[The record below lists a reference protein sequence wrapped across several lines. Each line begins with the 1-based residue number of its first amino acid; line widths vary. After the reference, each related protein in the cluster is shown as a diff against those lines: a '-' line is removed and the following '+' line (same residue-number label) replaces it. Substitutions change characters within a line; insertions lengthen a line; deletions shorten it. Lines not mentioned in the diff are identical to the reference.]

1 MPKPNQKR
9 RGGVRAVIAW
19 CVVVGAMAMP
29 AAANALESAS
39 PEAVPSETTEAANP
53 AGGPEPLE
61 LAKVSPEGQKI
72 VLGPL
77 PDADG
82 AFTGHLTVL
91 VVNNTEKTERLAL
104 RYLQDAGLQSN
115 PMANNTTG
123 AARMNGSPTAVKL
136 QPGSPT
142 PIRLVFELPK
152 GKTASWLAG
161 KLLISGT
168 SKLGKTEP
176 GSLVLPV
183 SAEFQPLQELTF
195 NPSSLTIQVTRGWSS
210 STTPEVE
217 VTGPGAPALLA
228 HQPPLSTRVLLGNGE
243 GHDVEAT
250 FGQLKEVEGTVRGT
264 LSLSDH
270 APPGEYTG
278 NLILGA
284 GSDAPGLAL
293 TVKSHV
299 FVLWFI
305 LLVLAGS
312 LVGGLLPKLT
322 STGRRRTAL
331 RLTLGNSIQLY
342 ERERAKVQLKAL
354 PWDMDARMGRKPWLR
369 LRWNAIPGSDG
380 YAGLYAQLRWGR
392 SEDELDE
399 LSQKVTAAAND
410 VIFWIE
416 LRQPVV
422 RLNKLNEGQPPPPR
436 NGKTWRETQVA
447 QDTDAL
453 LDHVRN
459 QPPTNSKERRELEVR
474 CTEQALWHGAV
485 VDAWT
490 VITAAQTSKLVT
502 GEEAAQ
508 LAELDFGPIV
518 NGKPECERA
527 GKEAAELLAALSGLA
542 ARARAIASELPPL
555 AVESRGPGTP
565 EPSVEETARA
575 VVESLDEDTPPDTED
590 EESTQH
596 ALQKILFTDIAMTL
610 LIATGSVVVYVT
622 PLYSSTWGSTT
633 DLLAAAAAGFGTQ
646 VVVQWAAVPLVQS
659 LFSKSSVPQQSTAAA
674 PGPAKAP
681 PPTGS

>member
-1 MPKPNQKR
+1 MSQPNHKR
-9 RGGVRAVIAW
+9 RSRTSAVIAF
-19 CVVVGAMAMP
+19 CVVTAATVMPAFASALETP
-29 AAANALESAS
+29 AAATAKTTALE
-39 PEAVPSETTEAANP
+39 AVAK
-53 AGGPEPLE
+53 PEPIE
-61 LAKVSPEGQKI
+61 LAKPGAEAQKI
-72 VLGPL
+72 LLGPL
-77 PDADG
+77 PNSEG
-82 AFTGHLTVL
+82 TFTGHLTVL
-91 VVNNTEKTERLAL
+91 VVNNTERTEKLAL
-104 RYLQDAGLQSN
+104 RYLQDAGPQSN
-115 PMANNTTG
+115 PMASNTTG
-123 AARMNGSPTAVKL
+123 PVRMNGSPTAVNL

-142 PIRLVFELPK
+142 PIRLAFELPK
-152 GKTASWLAG
+152 GETASWLAG

-168 SKLGKTEP
+168 SKHGKTEP

-183 SAEFQPLQELTF
+183 SAEFQPLQELAF
-195 NPSSLTIQVTRGWSS
+195 NPSSLTIQVTRGWPS

-217 VTGPGAPALLA
+217 VTGPGAPALLE
-228 HQPPLSTRVLLGNGE
+228 HQPPFSTRVLLGNGE
-243 GHDVEAT
+243 GHHVEAT
-250 FGQLKEVEGTVRGT
+250 FGQLEEVEGTVRGT
-264 LSLSDH
+264 LRLSDH
-270 APPGEYTG
+270 APPGEYAG
-278 NLILGA
+278 NLVLGA

-312 LVGGLLPKLT
+312 LLGGLLPRLT
-322 STGRRRTAL
+322 ATGRRRTAL
-331 RLTLGNSIQLY
+331 RLTLRNSIQLY
-342 ERERAKVQLKAL
+342 ERERAKVRVKAL
-354 PWDMDARMGRKPWLR
+354 PWDMDTRMGRKPWLG

-416 LRQPVV
+416 LREPVV
-422 RLNKLNEGQPPPPR
+422 RLNKLNEQQQPPPR

-453 LDHVRN
+453 LDRIRN

-474 CTEQALWHGAV
+474 CTEQALWHGVV

-490 VITAAQTSKLVT
+490 VITTAQTSKLVT
-502 GEEAAQ
+502 GEEAGE
-508 LAELDFGPIV
+508 LAKLDFGPIV
-518 NGKPECERA
+518 DGKPECERA

-542 ARARAIASELPPL
+542 ARARAIASELPSL
-555 AVESRGPGTP
+555 SVESRGAGTP
-565 EPSVEETARA
+565 KPSVEETARA

-590 EESTQH
+590 ESTQH
-596 ALQKILFTDIAMTL
+596 ELRTILFTDIAMTL

-646 VVVQWAAVPLVQS
+646 VVVQWAGVPLVQS
-659 LFSKSSVPQQSTAAA
+659 LFSKSSVPQQLTAAA
-674 PGPAKAP
+674 PGATEAP
-681 PPTGS
+681 PPAGS